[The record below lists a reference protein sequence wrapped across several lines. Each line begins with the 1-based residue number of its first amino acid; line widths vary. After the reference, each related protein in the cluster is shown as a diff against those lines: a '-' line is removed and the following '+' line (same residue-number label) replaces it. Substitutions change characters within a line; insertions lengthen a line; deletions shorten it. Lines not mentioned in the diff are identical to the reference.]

1 MVLDLRLRRLFV
13 AMTDNFFLCP
23 FLTVLFDMNVYWLI
37 AVLLLVISKAL
48 WIAVSVYT
56 ADCV

>member
-1 MVLDLRLRRLFV
+1 
-13 AMTDNFFLCP
+13 
-23 FLTVLFDMNVYWLI
+23 MNVYWLI